1 MAIPK
6 KNVSIVNQKQLNS
19 ERIDLVERIRKN
31 ESFLPKGIL
40 HEDLDRGFVSFVND
54 DLKLTIDGNVVPVL
68 FISIQNWNEF
78 TKTWQFSDKYKNVQ
92 MPFITIVRN
101 TKVNLN
107 DQMKYNIPYLFK
119 KDLLKVP
126 VWNGVRNGYDIYE
139 IPQPIRVDVSYDVT
153 IFSTRIKELNRF
165 NKIIL
170 TKFSSNQAY
179 TSINGHY
186 IPIKL
191 DGVSSDNQVDIMSK
205 RFYKQTYKLIEEGLL
220 LDENNFIIKPAID
233 RTIINYNI

>member
-1 MAIPK
+1 
-6 KNVSIVNQKQLNS
+6 
-19 ERIDLVERIRKN
+19 
-31 ESFLPKGIL
+31 
-40 HEDLDRGFVSFVND
+40 
-54 DLKLTIDGNVVPVL
+54 
-68 FISIQNWNEF
+68 
-78 TKTWQFSDKYKNVQ
+78 
-92 MPFITIVRN
+92 
-101 TKVNLN
+101 
-107 DQMKYNIPYLFK
+107 
-119 KDLLKVP
+119 
-126 VWNGVRNGYDIYE
+126 
-139 IPQPIRVDVSYDVT
+139 VT

-165 NKIIL
+165 NKIVL
-170 TKFSSNQAY
+170 TKFSSNQVY